1 MDLSRTTC
9 CQARMLA
16 IAPDGLC
23 LVAIDKA
30 YAFVAAHATRKNHTE
45 LE

>member
-1 MDLSRTTC
+1 MDVSRATC
-9 CQARMLA
+9 CQARMLG

-23 LVAIDKA
+23 LVALDKA
-30 YAFVAAHATRKNHTE
+30 YAFVAAHATWKNHTE